1 MVLTKEGYIKRLP
14 LNEFVIQG
22 RGGVGKSGA
31 KLASDSDE
39 VSQFFVCNDLDHI
52 LFATSR

>member
-1 MVLTKEGYIKRLP
+1 VVLTKEGYIKRLP